1 MTDVLIA
8 NTRTEFGKGAAR
20 RLRRDGQIPA
30 VVYGHGTDPIHVSFD
45 GHELTMT
52 LRKSLNGITIDIDGK
67 KHTVAAR
74 DIQRD
79 PVLRIVEHVDLIIV
93 TAAEAEALANAANE
107 AARAAEEAAN
117 IAAAAAAEKAAARA
131 AAKAEAN
138 APAASSAPAEESN
151 ED

>member
-1 MTDVLIA
+1 MTEVLIA

-45 GHELTMT
+45 GHELTLT
-52 LRKSLNGITIDIDGK
+52 LRKSLNGLTIDIDGK

-74 DIQRD
+74 DVQRD
-79 PVLRIVEHVDLIIV
+79 PVLRVVEHVDLIIV
-93 TAAEAEALANAANE
+93 TAAEAEALANAAN
-107 AARAAEEAAN
+107 AAAAAAEEAAN

>member
-1 MTDVLIA
+1 MTEVLIA

-52 LRKSLNGITIDIDGK
+52 LRKSVNGLTIDIDGK

-93 TAAEAEALANAANE
+93 TAAEAEALANAAN
-107 AARAAEEAAN
+107 AAAAAAEEAAN

>member
-1 MTDVLIA
+1 MTEALIA

-30 VVYGHGTDPIHVSFD
+30 VVYGHGTAVTHVSFD
-45 GHELTMT
+45 AHELTMT
-52 LRKSLNGITIDIDGK
+52 LRKGLNGISIDIDGK

-93 TAAEAEALANAANE
+93 TAAEAEALTNAAANAA
-107 AARAAEEAAN
+107 AAAEEASNA
-117 IAAAAAAEKAAARA
+117 AAAAAAEKAAARA
-131 AAKAEAN
+131 AAKAES
-138 APAASSAPAEESN
+138 AAGSSDAPAEESN